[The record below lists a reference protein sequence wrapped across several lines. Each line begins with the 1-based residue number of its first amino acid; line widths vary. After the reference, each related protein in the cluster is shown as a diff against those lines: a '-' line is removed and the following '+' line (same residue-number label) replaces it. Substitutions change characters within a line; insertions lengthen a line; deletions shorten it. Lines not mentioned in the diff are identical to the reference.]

1 MTTDKERSDIQEALL
16 HLYLRLNGYFV
27 SAFIVHS
34 SEHGRNTTQVDALAV
49 RHPFNRES
57 NREIGFS
64 PFLNPKGT
72 DLLVCEVKSRNQTLQ
87 FNKSFR
93 EDDTAIQ
100 SVLGWAGLFDEKE
113 TIRVARDLKLLLQPL
128 TPARK
133 AEIGVPGAGEIIV
146 RPLLCSPEVCSRR
159 DNQRWFLCGS
169 EMFSY
174 IAECLNPKTQRDSC
188 SVRYDINLWGSSL
201 APLVRYFK
209 KLQPGDHG
217 GIVDLYEFLSEQA
230 QTDACKKTN

>member
-1 MTTDKERSDIQEALL
+1 VTTDKERSDIQEALL

-27 SAFIVHS
+27 SGFIAHS
-34 SEHGRNTTQVDALAV
+34 PEHGKNIAQIDALAA
-49 RHPFNRES
+49 RHKFNREP
-57 NREIGFS
+57 NRGVAPS
-64 PFLNPKGT
+64 KFLNPKGT
-72 DLLVCEVKSRNQTLQ
+72 DLLVCEVKSRNQQLQ

-133 AEIGVPGAGEIIV
+133 AEIGVPGAGETIV
-146 RPLLCSPEVCSRR
+146 RPLLCSPEICSRR
-159 DNQRWFLCGS
+159 DNQPWFLCGS

-174 IAECLNPKTQRDSC
+174 IAECLNPKTPRDSC
-188 SVRYDINLWGSSL
+188 SIRYDINLWGSSL

-217 GIVDLYEFLSEQA
+217 GIVDLYKSLNERV
-230 QTDACKKTN
+230 QTDTFKKTN